1 MSLGNLESKEF
12 QRNAREETYGD
23 PSLCIRHHKTF
34 FSWHHVGACYC
45 WHAHLQIYPWWL
57 QVSRDSQKLCSFHSQ
72 ISLLPRARRCLKP
85 GMKMLTSGRC
95 TSPCQTKNVH
105 DSPSG
110 FSRKCCWRI
119 MAKRRKQRASVLD
132 EVLPFLGDLWI
143 WMDSEGCTTKLT
155 DVLIEY
161 QLQCC
166 VYLGPRMS

>member
-95 TSPCQTKNVH
+95 TSPCQTKKRPWFALRLFKEVLLK
-105 DSPSG
+105 DYG
-110 FSRKCCWRI
+110 KTTE
-119 MAKRRKQRASVLD
+119 AKRQCFGWSLTVPGGSVNLD
-132 EVLPFLGDLWI
+132 GFRRLYNKTDWCIDWISTAVL
-143 WMDSEGCTTKLT
+143 
-155 DVLIEY
+155 
-161 QLQCC
+161 C
-166 VYLGPRMS
+166 VSRS